1 MKKITK
7 QCDLRT
13 CFMCRNSVPE
23 WLGFIGEHRKNIRL
37 KKNEPVF
44 KEGDAVEGI
53 FFLYSGKV
61 KVHKKWNAEKDL
73 ILRFVKT
80 GDILGHRGLGSH
92 STYPVSATALE
103 DTLLCY
109 VDAEF
114 FQASLKMNQALTYK
128 LLLFY
133 ADELQDAEQRM
144 RDLVHMDTRGR
155 VADALL
161 MMRTQFGCDK
171 SGFIEMNLTRQNL
184 SSFVGAT
191 YETVFRIIT
200 QLIDD
205 KVIGVKGKNIKVK
218 NEALLRS
225 YMHPEGN

>member
-1 MKKITK
+1 
-7 QCDLRT
+7 
-13 CFMCRNSVPE
+13 MCRNSVPE
-23 WLGFIGEHRKNIRL
+23 WLAFIGEHRKNIEL

-44 KEGDAVEGI
+44 KKGDTVTGI

-61 KVHKKWNAEKDL
+61 KVHTKWNDDKEL

-92 STYPVSATALE
+92 SVYPVSATALE
-103 DTLLCY
+103 DTVLCY
-109 VDAEF
+109 VDTEF
-114 FQASLKMNQALTYK
+114 FQASLKMNPALTYK

-155 VADALL
+155 LADALL
-161 MMRTQFGCDK
+161 MMRDQFGVAK
-171 SGFIEMNLTRQNL
+171 NGFIQINLTRQNL

-200 QLIDD
+200 QLIED
-205 KVIGVKGKNIKVK
+205 KVIVAKGKNIKIK
-218 NEALLRS
+218 NEILLRS
-225 YMHPEGN
+225 YLLPEELKK

>member
-1 MKKITK
+1 MK
-7 QCDLRT
+7 
-13 CFMCRNSVPE
+13 
-23 WLGFIGEHRKNIRL
+23 
-37 KKNEPVF
+37 
-44 KEGDAVEGI
+44 GDTVTGI

-61 KVHKKWNAEKDL
+61 KVHTRWNDDKEL

-92 STYPVSATALE
+92 SVYPVSATALE
-103 DTLLCY
+103 ETILCF

-114 FQASLKMNQALTYK
+114 FQASLKMNPSLTYK

-161 MMRTQFGCDK
+161 LMRTQFGIDK
-171 SGFIEMNLTRQNL
+171 NGFIEMNLTRQNL
-184 SSFVGAT
+184 SAFVGAT
-191 YETVFRIIT
+191 YETVFRVIT
-200 QLIDD
+200 QLIED
-205 KVIGVKGKNIKVK
+205 KVIVSKDKNIRIE
-218 NEALLRS
+218 NETLLRS
-225 YMHPEGN
+225 YLQPDVFKK